1 MTIAAVCLFL
11 PLIIFSL
18 EKVYKIFLKISLAIL
33 VLILVLWVLL
43 QTSFF
48 QNFVVHQVAKKL
60 SKNLNTTVSIQHVD
74 LELFDKM
81 LLQGTLVLDKNKDT
95 LLYAGTVRVS
105 ITDWFFVKDN
115 ITLKYIGLDD
125 AIINLHRSDSTWN
138 YQFLV
143 DYFSSPS
150 KKTDTSK
157 NVIHL
162 DLKVLNLNR
171 VKIWQQDEWRGENM
185 FASVKQL
192 NLHADLFD
200 MEHKLIKVGSVR
212 LDEPIFSH
220 YDYTGRRPRD
230 TTSAKLA
237 APELEATGLQWNT
250 EGWQLSVKNILL
262 ENGKVAIERE
272 GNSHVPANE
281 FDERHIVLS
290 AVNGTVK
297 NFQFIDDT
305 LKASVS
311 VSVKDR
317 GGFAVK
323 KLTTDYKLTPKIMEF
338 NHLDL
343 VTSKSH
349 LRNYYVMH
357 YNSFNDDMLDFVH
370 AVKLEGHFENSQL
383 SSEDL
388 AYFAPQTR
396 SWNTIFLLNG
406 IVSGKI
412 DNLIARDIVI
422 RAGANN
428 YLSGD
433 ISLRG
438 LPDIEETFIDFRS
451 RELRT
456 NYNELAHLIP
466 SLKQI
471 TNPNLSAFGNI
482 QFTGSYTGYIRDFVT
497 YGRLTTDIGVLQT
510 DLHMQV
516 PHVGKAVYEGKIS
529 TDNFQLGKFID
540 NSQIGN
546 IAFDGK
552 IHGKGFN
559 ANEVNLRIDG
569 QISRVDF
576 NNYTY
581 KNIIAHGEVKKK
593 IFTGSASI
601 DDENIKIDTLVGS
614 INFSK
619 KAPEFNLDA
628 IVKRLNFKN
637 LGFTRDSISLTG
649 IFHLDFTG
657 NTIDNFLG
665 SAKLYNAVL
674 IDNGQHLSFDSLNV
688 NSSFV
693 NGRKLLTLQTN
704 ELDAS
709 INGDFKIMELP
720 DAFQL
725 FLNKYY
731 PAYINKPK
739 KKIGNQDFTFLV
751 KTKSVSDYVS
761 LFDKKISGLDNSIV
775 IGNINIAANTL
786 NLQADV
792 PQFNYS
798 NVSFNN
804 IHFSGKGTQDTL
816 LLLGAI
822 DDVVINDSLH
832 SPDTK
837 IKVVAANDISDVTIT
852 TIGNHTLSA
861 ANLSARIQTKKDG
874 FKLTFFPSSFSINQK
889 QWNIARNGE
898 LELYKNMLMASDI
911 RFSQNGQQVVVST
924 YPSDIGN
931 SNDVLITVQNLVM
944 EDFTPMFM
952 KTPAVNGLLNGNI
965 HISDPFGKMGIEFD
979 TRVNEFRFEG
989 DSIGVVTASGQYI
1002 SRTGGFSVNAI
1013 SNNPSYNF
1021 AGNFGYDPRDS
1032 LNQLSGSLVF
1042 NNTQIHILEQYL
1054 GSIFSN
1060 IYGRATGKL
1069 NISGIASDPKLTG
1082 SVQLDSTTLTVDYTR
1097 CRYIL
1102 NDHSV
1107 LTFNP
1112 DEIDFGIMKIKDTL
1126 SHTATFTGKLYHSFF
1141 DNFFFNEL
1149 HLSTDRIGNGPGRF
1163 VLLNTTQRDN
1173 KEFYGHVIGQA
1184 QLSLNGF
1191 ITDMHLNISGEPTDS
1206 SHIYLPTGET
1216 AETGTLDY
1224 IEFTQFGRE
1233 MKTDLRV
1240 NKDANIKVNMELTAN
1255 PLVKIDVIL
1264 DETTGDVIKA
1274 QGSGKLNI
1282 SAGTRDP
1289 LTIRGRYD
1297 IEQGEYTFNFQ
1308 TFLRTPFTLQRGY
1321 IEWQGD
1327 PYLANMNID
1336 AIYSAQ
1342 NVNLGNIPT
1351 SAGYTNTKGD
1361 VDIIFKLRG
1370 TLKEPR
1376 PEFEFEFPFD
1386 NPLKSDPIANE
1397 FLKTRYEA
1405 DKNELNKQVTSLLL
1419 FNTFMSN
1426 DQSLLTGNNTGNFVT
1441 RSVGQL
1447 LSATLSS
1454 SLNAWLQKLLNTH
1467 AVNLYTNI
1475 NTADF
1480 NFQKG
1485 VTQKEI
1491 QNVGNFG
1498 LKTAFL
1504 NNKLLVTVGG
1514 NVDYRL
1520 GQTTSNSNS
1529 NFLFTP
1535 DISFE
1540 YLITPDGRLRVIGFN
1555 RSDADLGDI
1564 AGVTRRNRTGIQLS
1578 YRKDFDS
1585 FTEFFTN
1592 ERKRNVKAGR
1602 SKETVKPRGK
1612 K

>member
-1 MTIAAVCLFL
+1 MSIAVVCLFL
-11 PLIIFSL
+11 PLIVFSL
-18 EKVYKIFLKISLAIL
+18 EKVYKIFLKVLLAIL
-33 VLILVLWVLL
+33 MLILVLWVLL

-48 QNFVVHQVAKKL
+48 QNFIVHRVAKTL
-60 SKNLNTTVSIQHVD
+60 SKNLNTTVSIRHID
-74 LELFDKM
+74 IELFDKM

-95 LLYAGTVRVS
+95 LLYAGTARVS
-105 ITDWFFVKDN
+105 ITDWFFFKDN
-115 ITLKYIGLDD
+115 ITLKYVGLDD
-125 AIINLHRSDSTWN
+125 AVINLRRTDSTWN

-162 DLKVLNLNR
+162 DLKVMNLNR
-171 VKIWQQDEWRGENM
+171 VKIRQQDEWRGENM
-185 FASVKQL
+185 LASLKQL

-200 MEHKLIKVGSVR
+200 TENKIIKIGTIT
-212 LDEPIFSH
+212 LDEPVFSH

-230 TTSAKLA
+230 TSTNIPETIPETS
-237 APELEATGLQWNT
+237 GLQWNT
-250 EGWQLSVKNILL
+250 EGWNVSVKNILL
-262 ENGKVAIERE
+262 KNGTVAIERE
-272 GNSHVPANE
+272 GNSHVLANE
-281 FDERHIVLS
+281 FDERHIMLS
-290 AVNGTVK
+290 AVNGTFK
-297 NFQFIDDT
+297 NFEFIQDT
-305 LKASVS
+305 LKANVS
-311 VSVKDR
+311 ISVKDR
-317 GGFAVK
+317 GGFVLK
-323 KLTTDYKLTPKIMEF
+323 KLSADYKFTPKMMEF
-338 NHLDL
+338 KNLDL
-343 VTSKSH
+343 VTNRSH
-349 LRNYYVMH
+349 LRNYYAMR
-357 YNSFNDDMLDFVH
+357 YNSFNDDMQDFIHTVT
-370 AVKLEGHFENSQL
+370 VEGRFENSQL

-396 SWNTIFLLNG
+396 SWNTVFSLNG
-406 IVSGKI
+406 TASGKI
-412 DNLIARDIVI
+412 DNLTARKMII
-422 RAGANN
+422 RSGANN
-428 YLSGD
+428 YLNGD

-451 RELRT
+451 NELRT
-456 NYNELAHLIP
+456 DYNELARLIP
-466 SLKQI
+466 SLKQV
-471 TNPNLSAFGNI
+471 TNPRLSAFGNI
-482 QFTGSYTGYIRDFVT
+482 KFVGSYTGYIRDFVT
-497 YGRLTTDIGVLQT
+497 YGSLTTDIGILQT
-510 DLHMQV
+510 DLHLQV
-516 PHVGKAVYEGKIS
+516 PQQGKAVYEGKIS

-546 IAFDGK
+546 IAFNGK
-552 IHGKGFN
+552 IHGKGFS
-559 ANEVNLRIDG
+559 ANEVDLGIDG
-569 QISRVDF
+569 VISRVDF

-581 KNIIAHGEVKKK
+581 KNIIAHGNFKKK
-593 IFTGSASI
+593 LFTGSASI

-614 INFSK
+614 VNFSK
-619 KAPEFNLDA
+619 KDPRFNLEA
-628 IVKRLNFKN
+628 IVTTLNLKN
-637 LGFTRDSISLTG
+637 LGFTNDSISLTG
-649 IFHLDFTG
+649 RFNLDFTG
-657 NTIDNFLG
+657 NNIDNFLG
-665 SAKLYNAVL
+665 SAKLYDAIL
-674 IDNGQHLSFDSLNV
+674 IDNGHHLSFDSLNI

-693 NGRKLLTLQTN
+693 NERKLLTLQTN
-704 ELDAS
+704 EIETS
-709 INGDFKIMELP
+709 INGNFKIIELP
-720 DAFQL
+720 AAFQL

-739 KKIGNQDFTFLV
+739 RKLENQDFTFLV
-751 KTKSVSDYVS
+751 KTKNVSDYIS
-761 LFDKKISGLDNSIV
+761 LFNKKISGFDNSIV

-798 NVSFNN
+798 NISFNN

-816 LLLGAI
+816 LLNGAI

-837 IKVVAANDISDVTIT
+837 IKIVAANDISDVTINAT
-852 TIGNHTLSA
+852 GNKTLSA
-861 ANLSARIQTKKDG
+861 ADLSARIQTKKDG
-874 FKLTFFPSSFSINQK
+874 FKLTFFPSTFTINQK
-889 QWNIARNGE
+889 QWNIAQNGE
-898 LELYKNMLMASDI
+898 LELNKNMLMASDI
-911 RFSQNGQQVVVST
+911 RFSQNGQEVLIST

-952 KTPAVNGLLNGNI
+952 KTPVINGLLNGNLHVI
-965 HISDPFGKMGIEFD
+965 DPFGKPSFEFD
-979 TRVNEFRFEG
+979 TRINKFKFEG
-989 DSIGVVTASGQYI
+989 DSIGVINASGQYLAGPG
-1002 SRTGGFSVNAI
+1002 SFSVNTI
-1013 SNNPSYNF
+1013 SNNELYNF
-1021 AGNFGYDPRDS
+1021 AANFGYDPKDS
-1032 LNQLSGSLVF
+1032 VNQLSGSVVF
-1042 NNTQIHILEQYL
+1042 NNSEIHLLENYL
-1054 GSIFSN
+1054 SNIFSN

-1069 NISGIASDPKLTG
+1069 NISGKVSDPKLTG
-1082 SVQLDSTTLTVDYTR
+1082 SVRLDSTTMTVDYTR

-1102 NDHSV
+1102 NDNS
-1107 LTFNP
+1107 LITFNP
-1112 DEIDFGIMKIKDTL
+1112 DEIDFGTIKIKDTL
-1126 SHTATFTGKLYHSFF
+1126 NHTATLSGKIYHSFF

-1149 HLSTDRIGNGPGRF
+1149 HLKTDPIGNSPGRF
-1163 VLLNTTQRDN
+1163 VLLNTTPRDN
-1173 KEFYGHVIGQA
+1173 KEFYGHVVGRA
-1184 QLSLNGF
+1184 ELSLNGF
-1191 ITDMHLNISGEPTDS
+1191 ITDMRMNISGEPTDS

-1224 IEFTQFGRE
+1224 IEFTKFGRE
-1233 MKTDLRV
+1233 MKTDLKA
-1240 NKDANIKVNMELTAN
+1240 NKNTNIKVNMELTAN

-1264 DETTGDVIKA
+1264 DQTTGDVIKA

-1282 SAGTRDP
+1282 TAGTRDQ

-1308 TFLRTPFTLQRGY
+1308 TFLKTPFNLQRGY

-1336 AIYSAQ
+1336 ATYSAQ
-1342 NVNLGNIPT
+1342 NVNLNNIPT
-1351 SAGYTNTKGD
+1351 SAGYTNAKGD

-1370 TLKEPR
+1370 TLKDPR
-1376 PEFEFEFPFD
+1376 PDFEFEFPFD

-1426 DQSLLTGNNTGNFVT
+1426 DQGLLTGNNTGNFVT

-1454 SLNAWLQKLLNTH
+1454 SLNSWLQKLLNTNS
-1467 AVNLYTNI
+1467 VNLYTNI

-1485 VTQKEI
+1485 VSQKEI

-1498 LKTAFL
+1498 LRTTLL
-1504 NNKLLVTVGG
+1504 NNKLLVTFGG

-1520 GQTTSNSNS
+1520 GQTVSNSNS

-1535 DISFE
+1535 DVSFE
-1540 YLITPDGRLRVIGFN
+1540 YLITPEGRLRVIGFN

-1592 ERKRNVKAGR
+1592 ERKKKKSLI
-1602 SKETVKPRGK
+1602 SKEK
-1612 K
+1612 